1 MDSIV
6 HVRQLENLEIFLDT
20 NWYYRIC
27 TNPSLLLVNNVFSIF
42 NIQKLMT
49 MNWWLVKEN
58 LSANLPEYVYN
69 QIKYERRKKMKNAT
83 RKNRK
88 QVQEGKDMKQTIE
101 KLEEYRNALIT
112 QRQKYLE
119 QIEEYRNENVTL
131 EF

>member
-6 HVRQLENLEIFLDT
+6 YVRQLENLEIFLDQ
-20 NWYYRIC
+20 NWYHRIC
-27 TNPSLLLVNNVFSIF
+27 INPSLLLVDNVSSIF

-49 MNWWLVKEN
+49 MNWWQVKEN

-83 RKNRK
+83 RRNRK

-112 QRQKYLE
+112 QRQKFLD
-119 QIEEYRNENVTL
+119 QIKEYRNENVTL